1 MHRNRQP
8 DCLKAYLQ
16 LSNFKKKKSAR
27 HPNTRC
33 HKEKN
38 KRTKKH
44 RVEKG
49 NDNSGSPNVCDISP
63 SPNLTNSNTRQVPNP
78 HEDES
83 FSETLFED
91 TEDADL
97 ERGNMQSVEAA
108 GKEVGTSNGIQESN
122 HSDTNMMDMHTPD
135 PSLLKLYNDIN
146 SVLYVNNELP
156 LNKFSIQE
164 KVQVDLL
171 RTLKR
176 LKAPLKTFQEVL
188 NWSERAKCAGYHF
201 TEGKP
206 TRKAL
211 LSKLQAMTHL
221 KELQPQTKKLQLPHS
236 KQTVEIVYFSAKAV
250 MTSLLSC
257 PQLNQDK
264 NYLFNGESPLTP
276 PNPRPN
282 FVGDLNTGVNY
293 IQTHA
298 RLIKNPDRDVLLPC
312 ILAMDKTHID
322 VYSRMQMEP
331 LTISYGLVKRNIR
344 SSPMAM
350 RILGYINHQTKK
362 GSQQGKNEN
371 AGDIMEAEEDDED
384 SSEGDT
390 TGLSQGAKN
399 MNDYHAQVYFILK
412 HSGFTELQQRG
423 FQWNI
428 HYQKKVFPV
437 TFWMYVPFIVGDT
450 EGHDQLCGHYKCRTG
465 NVAQLCRACVCP
477 TKLCGWSKAKFSYRT
492 SEKVN
497 KLIRR
502 QDMEQLKAISQHY
515 LRSGFRDVEFGSSH
529 NKRGIF
535 GACPGETLHLVLL
548 GWFKYAIE
556 AFIAQAGAN
565 SQSIR
570 LYDALCAEVGDRL
583 GRQSDR
589 NMPRTHFPNGF
600 CSSSGFMAEEMPGC
614 LLVMLFTFHTSQY
627 RAIFSTRSKYR
638 NEMGLG
644 NTAHITDWITLV
656 TSLLQWHAWLKQ
668 DTIPKT
674 LVNKSK
680 MAVKWLMRQFKFIAP
695 RPTGMKNNTIK
706 FHLVLHLAD
715 DILDHGVPQN
725 FNSSFAESAH
735 ISLAKDTA
743 RNTQKRTA
751 SFTYQAAQRYVENL
765 VISKAWNEICPAEKL
780 TVTQADTTETMVNL
794 SDDDQINDAKWGRRF
809 YLSIGPDG
817 RPHCKWAKERG
828 DKTAVKAT
836 LKEQVVQFLVK
847 NCLPHTALNRLDC
860 FTHYENKATGE
871 RYRAHPM
878 FMGDAWYDF
887 AMVRWQ
893 SRTHP
898 KLPARIYTF
907 VDLTTLTPGRNV
919 HTQGNGQPAI
929 ESGMYALIESF
940 EPIPHAYGDPN
951 IPNNADGNNV
961 ANQAFA
967 NDLVGRF
974 LRTETVIDGVWQPTL
989 YLVHIDSIMCP
1000 LVGICDVPKS
1010 KILPT
1015 APVVARGGRDRHRIF
1030 LNQNGQVSER
1040 QHYLF
1045 LLHRRCMWSACWNT
1059 VIRNLHQHGNAGDET
1074 TEPEDTL
1081 CDSD

>member
-1 MHRNRQP
+1 MHRHRQP

-16 LSNFKKKKSAR
+16 LSSFKKKKMER
-27 HPNTRC
+27 HPNTRDRHNTRG

-38 KRTKKH
+38 GRTKKQ
-44 RVEKG
+44 RVEKE
-49 NDNSGSPNVCDISP
+49 NDNNGSPNECDISP
-63 SPNLTNSNTRQVPNP
+63 PPNLFNSSTRQDPNN
-78 HEDES
+78 EAILS
-83 FSETLFED
+83 FSQTRLLEA
-91 TEDADL
+91 EDANL
-97 ERGNMQSVEAA
+97 ETGSIQSVEAA

-122 HSDTNMMDMHTPD
+122 PSNINMTDMHTPD
-135 PSLLKLYNDIN
+135 PSLLNLYNDIN
-146 SVLYVNNELP
+146 SVLYINNELP
-156 LNKFSIQE
+156 LNKFSVQE

-188 NWSERAKCAGYHF
+188 DWSERAKCAGYRF

-206 TRKAL
+206 TRKSL

-221 KELQPQTKKLQLPHS
+221 NELQPQTKKLQLPHS

-257 PQLNQDK
+257 PQLNQDQ
-264 NYLFNGESPLTP
+264 NYLFNGDSPLTP

-331 LTISYGLVKRNIR
+331 LTISYGLMKRNIR

-362 GSQQGKNEN
+362 GSKEGNKTG
-371 AGDIMEAEEDDED
+371 GDITEDEEDGNPSED
-384 SSEGDT
+384 DT
-390 TGLSQGAKN
+390 TGLSQGAQN

-423 FQWNI
+423 FHWNI
-428 HYQKKVFPV
+428 HYQRKVFPV
-437 TFWMYVPFIVGDT
+437 TFRMYVPFIVGDT

-497 KLIRR
+497 QLIRR
-502 QDMEQLKAISQHY
+502 QDMEQLKAMSQHY
-515 LRSGFRDVEFGSSH
+515 LRSGFRDIEFGSSH

-556 AFIAQAGAN
+556 AFVAQAGAN

-570 LYDALCAEVGDRL
+570 MYDALCADVGDRL

-614 LLVMLFTFHTSQY
+614 LLVMLFTFHTSRY
-627 RAIFSTRSKYR
+627 REIFSSRSKYR

-680 MAVKWLMRQFKFIAP
+680 MATKWLMRQFKFIAP

-765 VISKAWNEICPAEKL
+765 VISKAWNEICPAKNL
-780 TVTQADTTETMVNL
+780 VITKIKTTESLSNL
-794 SDDDQINDAKWGRRF
+794 SDDDQEIDDAKWGRRF
-809 YLSIGPDG
+809 YLSIGRDG
-817 RPHCKWAKERG
+817 MAHCKWAKERG
-828 DKTAVKAT
+828 GKTAAVKAT
-836 LKEQVVQFLVK
+836 LNEQAVHFLVE
-847 NCLPHTALNRLDC
+847 NCLPHTTLNRLDC

-878 FMGDAWYDF
+878 FMGDTWYDF

-907 VDLTTLTPGRNV
+907 LDLTNLTPGRNV
-919 HTQGNGQPAI
+919 HTHGNGQPAI
-929 ESGMYALIESF
+929 GSGMYALIESF

-951 IPNNADGNNV
+951 IPNDADGSDI

-974 LRTETVIDGVWQPTL
+974 LRTETVVDGVWQPTL
-989 YLVHIDSIMCP
+989 YLVHVDSIISP
-1000 LVGICDVPKS
+1000 LVGIRDVPPQS

-1015 APVVARGGRDRHRIF
+1015 
-1030 LNQNGQVSER
+1030 QQVKAR

-1045 LLHRRCMWSACWNT
+1045 LLHRRSMWSACWNT

-1074 TEPEDTL
+1074 TEPEDTW
-1081 CDSD
+1081 CNSN